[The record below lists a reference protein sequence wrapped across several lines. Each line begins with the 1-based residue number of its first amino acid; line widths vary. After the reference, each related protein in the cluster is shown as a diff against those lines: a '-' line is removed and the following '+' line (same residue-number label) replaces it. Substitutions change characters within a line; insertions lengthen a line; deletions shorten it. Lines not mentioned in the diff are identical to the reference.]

1 MVFHIVLLLTKELTS
16 QPEKCDTGPTLMDS
30 TGLTMFPMILKQL
43 VLYKSGMAFEDTV
56 TVPIRFQ

>member
-1 MVFHIVLLLTKELTS
+1 MVFHIVQFLTKELTS
-16 QPEKCDTGPTLMDS
+16 EKCDSGPTLMDS

-56 TVPIRFQ
+56 TVPIRLQ